1 MNHVV
6 LWSLAAA
13 TALTA
18 LPAAAADRVIYVQ
31 PLSPAPGPKVTD
43 AVEKGLRATFP
54 VQVRW
59 LPAVPLP
66 KVAFFAPRR
75 RWRAE
80 KLLVYLAPLLP
91 KDGAKILGLTSAD
104 ISTTNGDVPDW
115 GILGLG
121 SLDGKACVLST
132 YRSRRGVPV
141 RVALERVAKVAVHE
155 VGHTFGLEHCPN
167 PGCLMQDAGGKVKTV
182 DEEHALCPKC
192 RAQLKAAGVEVP
204 GGRRVPWRHVD

>member
-1 MNHVV
+1 MSRY
-6 LWSLAAA
+6 LALSLLLTVSAIE
-13 TALTA
+13 AL
-18 LPAAAADRVIYVQ
+18 AADRIIYVQ
-31 PLSPAPGPKVTD
+31 PLSPAPGPKVVQ
-43 AVEKGLRATFP
+43 AVEKGLRAVFP

-66 KVAFFAPRR
+66 KVAYFAPRR

-80 KLLVYLAPLLP
+80 KLLAYLAPLLP
-91 KDGAKILGLTSAD
+91 ADGAKIVGLTSAD
-104 ISTTNGDVPDW
+104 ISTAKGDAMDW

-141 RVALERVAKVAVHE
+141 RLALERVAKVAVHE

-167 PGCLMQDAGGKVKTV
+167 VGCLMQDAAGKVKTV
-182 DEEHALCPKC
+182 DGETGLCSQC
-192 RAQLKAAGVEVP
+192 RAQLKQAGVEVP
-204 GGRRVPWRHVD
+204 VGKRVPWRHGD